1 MCDRSHKPAEPA
13 VVAAQFED
21 LLDDCPILAF
31 QLADL
36 SRRRNDVRTFLDI
49 YSEAA
54 VRVSLSRTGYSS
66 METIERDGKS
76 TSWKVDAFGHFRN
89 YSNLCVCV
97 AVPRHQENM
106 LVSAG
111 VQRQCDGHPGE
122 NHRVIQRNEC
132 KPCHKTNDMHIVD
145 IVNY

>member
-21 LLDDCPILAF
+21 LLDNCPILAF
-31 QLADL
+31 QFADL
-36 SRRRNDVRTFLDI
+36 SRRRNDVRPFLDI

-76 TSWKVDAFGHFRN
+76 TSWEVDAFGHFRN
-89 YSNLCVCV
+89 NSDLCVRV

-111 VQRQCDGHPGE
+111 IERQRDGHPGE
-122 NHRVIQRNEC
+122 NHRVIQSNERNS
-132 KPCHKTNDMHIVD
+132 CHGDEP
-145 IVNY
+145 YAYS